1 MVTDVGHELIF
12 KRHICTYSLS
22 VTGIGVS
29 RNLIGCF
36 LKIIGHQGVN
46 NV

>member
-1 MVTDVGHELIF
+1 MVTDLGHELIF

-22 VTGIGVS
+22 VIGVS